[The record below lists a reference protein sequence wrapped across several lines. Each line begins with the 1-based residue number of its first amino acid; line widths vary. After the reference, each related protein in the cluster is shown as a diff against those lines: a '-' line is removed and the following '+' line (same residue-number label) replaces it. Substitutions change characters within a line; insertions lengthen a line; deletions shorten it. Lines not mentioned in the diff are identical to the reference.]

1 MHIKWIATIVGALLG
16 GGIFGGL
23 IGYGIGSV
31 IDGLINKEYNGVSR
45 EQGDFVISFLLLFAK
60 VMKADGKV
68 MRSELDFVRLWL
80 DNNFGQENTQ
90 NRIELLK
97 EFLSK
102 DIDLN
107 QVCSK
112 INFTLNYASRVQL
125 IHSLYGI
132 ALSDGD
138 CSKEEKATIELI
150 ASLMR
155 ISEQDYKTIE
165 AMYYK
170 NNDSSYVILQV
181 DKNASEDEIKKA
193 YKRLCLKY
201 HPDRV
206 ASLGEKAQQIAT
218 QKFQE
223 INLAYE
229 SIKKE
234 RNFS

>member
-80 DNNFGQENTQ
+80 DNNLGQENTQ

-125 IHSLYGI
+125 LHSLYGI

-155 ISEQDYKTIE
+155 ISEQDYKTVE

>member
-125 IHSLYGI
+125 LHSLYGI

>member
-31 IDGLINKEYNGVSR
+31 IDGLINKEYKGVSR